1 MLGSALIA
9 LTLPEVLVRSA
20 HLHGA
25 RVAVVEGELRRTYAE
40 TIERSRRL
48 AAVLERRG
56 ARPGDRIAI
65 LERNTARY
73 LEAYFACAWAGFVI
87 VPLNLRL
94 AKAELAAIVADAEP
108 KMFVDDDAERE
119 MARAAPLEPV
129 SLPLDAPSA
138 IYYTSGTT
146 GEPKGVVLS
155 QGAIVAGITDALYA
169 LALQPDDVWLH
180 AAPLFHL
187 AGACAIW
194 GVTLV
199 GARHV
204 MMHFEPGTLVDL
216 VARERVT
223 KTSLPPTLINM
234 VVNQRG
240 GDFSS
245 LRRVSYGGS
254 PMPPSV
260 YARASEVLPCELLQ
274 TYGITETAGF
284 VCCRL
289 PGDGAPPESVGW
301 PVPNARVRTH
311 DGEVWVAGPKL
322 MSGYWRKPRASA
334 EALQDGWYRT
344 GDIGHLDANGTL
356 TLTGRKKDMI
366 ITGGENVYSVEVENV
381 LGAHPAVHEAAVFG
395 VPDERW
401 GEAVRAVVVLHAGA
415 SASEADLID
424 WCRARI
430 GGYKVPKSIVLAREP
445 LPKSG
450 PGKIAKHLVRKTYS
464 S

>member
-1 MLGSALIA
+1 MNRPQLID
-9 LTLPEVLVRSA
+9 LTLPQVLQRSA
-20 HLHGA
+20 LLHGP
-25 RVAVVEGELRRTYAE
+25 RVALVDGDSRATYAQA
-40 TIERSRRL
+40 IDRARRL
-48 AAVLERRG
+48 AAVLARRG

-65 LERNTARY
+65 LDRNSARY

-87 VPLNLRL
+87 VPLNTRL
-94 AKAELAAIVADAEP
+94 AKAELDAIVAEAEP
-108 KMFVDDDAERE
+108 KTWVDDDVERE
-119 MARAAPLEPV
+119 MADAQPLEPV
-129 SLPLDAPSA
+129 LVPPDAPCA

-155 QGAIVAGITDALYA
+155 QRAVVAGIADALYA

-187 AGACAIW
+187 AGACAVW
-194 GVTLV
+194 AVTLA

-204 MMHFEPGTLVDL
+204 LMHFEPAGFVDL
-216 VARERVT
+216 VDRERVT

-234 VVNQRG
+234 VVNDAA

-245 LRRVSYGGS
+245 LRRISYGGS
-254 PMPPSV
+254 PMAPAV
-260 YARASEVLPCELLQ
+260 YARATEVLRCELLQ

-289 PGDGAPPESVGW
+289 PGDGAPPASVGW
-301 PVPNARVRTH
+301 PVPNARVRVEG
-311 DGEVWVAGPKL
+311 GEVWVAGPKL
-322 MSGYWRKPRASA
+322 MNGYWRKPQASA
-334 EALQDGWYRT
+334 EALRDGWYRT
-344 GDIGHLDANGTL
+344 GDIGFLDANGAL
-356 TLTGRKKDMI
+356 TLTDRRKDMI
-366 ITGGENVYSVEVENV
+366 ITGGENVYSVEVESA
-381 LGAHPAVHEAAVFG
+381 LGAHPAVFESAVFG

-401 GEAVRAVVVLHAGA
+401 GEAVRAVVVLRPGC
-415 SASEADLID
+415 SASEAELID

-430 GGYKVPKSIVLAREP
+430 GGYKVPKSIVLAREA

-450 PGKIAKHLVRKTYS
+450 PGKIAKHLVRKTHS